1 MSLFSSSLHLL
12 YCRLYSKIKRTFQQT
27 STKACTVPPKLITT
41 DRSCPLS
48 MQVTHE
54 QHIGLEPNQ
63 LQSET
68 KQHLEQQIYEYGRL
82 ILTITIETLVISHC
96 GNVFSAGTGVIS
108 PGHDGM
114 ALLTALHVFLITYLS
129 GCKMKTGQAT

>member
-1 MSLFSSSLHLL
+1 
-12 YCRLYSKIKRTFQQT
+12 
-27 STKACTVPPKLITT
+27 
-41 DRSCPLS
+41 

-63 LQSET
+63 MQSET
-68 KQHLEQQIYEYGRL
+68 KQYLEQQIYEYGRL

-108 PGHDGM
+108 PRHYGM
-114 ALLTALHVFLITYLS
+114 ALLTASHVFLIT
-129 GCKMKTGQAT
+129 